1 MNFVCLDTVLND
13 LSTSE
18 PLNESSGWWLVLP
31 SFSCNRIMCSF
42 YFFTDTDQIDITQ
55 SDEEEGPADVRWM
68 LVHPSMFP
76 VPHFRGRA
84 VNSPS
89 ANKNIRKVSAL
100 VSSYTEARVHTTN
113 NFSTTE
119 IHCGQKREK
128 NNKTNNF
135 GWAEKMAKNRHPL
148 FYGPELEAEGARALV
163 LPKWPHLCAD
173 DHYHFG
179 SSFCV
184 NCIRFLFVLI
194 PDSLS
199 AIVKVKW
206 SNRCIV
212 PFVFWW
218 RYVRVATKWRLL
230 SRGSAQLSNLYPLST
245 TRRG

>member
-1 MNFVCLDTVLND
+1 MGDDLETSLVRIVSRLDGIENELGNWRNKKKEDRLRVPRARTPSTTLEYSQQYNLATRTTSTVVKRKRIQILLMNFVCLDTVLND

-42 YFFTDTDQIDITQ
+42 YFFTDTDQINITQ

-135 GWAEKMAKNRHPL
+135 G
-148 FYGPELEAEGARALV
+148 
-163 LPKWPHLCAD
+163 
-173 DHYHFG
+173 
-179 SSFCV
+179 
-184 NCIRFLFVLI
+184 
-194 PDSLS
+194 
-199 AIVKVKW
+199 
-206 SNRCIV
+206 
-212 PFVFWW
+212 
-218 RYVRVATKWRLL
+218 
-230 SRGSAQLSNLYPLST
+230 
-245 TRRG
+245 